1 MKGKNYSSC
10 CFKISTQKFFVSAFG
25 SCHCCLFIG
34 FSCTFS
40 SYFSISLKLHPDF
53 SWLRR
58 PAPVLTSTVTVSC
71 CFLLPGLS
79 FSVLL
84 LLYRDCYGFQR
95 TFFTLNFFLLT
106 FLPQILCVQC
116 FNLLLWKPSW
126 ESLFLQVYSAS
137 HVVWNTGLAHL
148 FVWIT
153 QCSRNK

>member
-25 SCHCCLFIG
+25 SCHCCLFTG

-116 FNLLLWKPSW
+116 FNLLL
-126 ESLFLQVYSAS
+126 
-137 HVVWNTGLAHL
+137 
-148 FVWIT
+148 
-153 QCSRNK
+153 